1 MTAANPHED
10 SAAGNS
16 PVLPTRPGPRPQA
29 TPWAPHIQQDQ
40 NAAADM
46 QAILA
51 QRVFALP
58 EVEERPG
65 TVAHPAERA
74 IWLRDQIPPRR
85 GMYSS
90 ATGRS
95 AIFTL
100 GTAAC
105 TSSWTPSS
113 LGPRSRQDGL
123 KSIPSPWPPGSP
135 RATGSCSTAPATKGK
150 STPYSA

>member
-1 MTAANPHED
+1 MTATNPHED

-40 NAAADM
+40 NAPAGM

-65 TVAHPAERA
+65 TVAHPAERV
-74 IWLRDQIPPRR
+74 IWLRDQIP
-85 GMYSS
+85 
-90 ATGRS
+90 
-95 AIFTL
+95 
-100 GTAAC
+100 AAR
-105 TSSWTPSS
+105 P
-113 LGPRSRQDGL
+113 
-123 KSIPSPWPPGSP
+123 
-135 RATGSCSTAPATKGK
+135 
-150 STPYSA
+150 